1 MTTRDPIAGA
11 AAALDFVAPKQQCTK
26 ECPKGT
32 DEARFAPQRG
42 LAMPPK
48 SRHGPAMIDLRFIA
62 RCVALVMMTV
72 LVAAS
77 TVIPSLSYAQKY
89 ADHLS
94 QYGGYDA
101 RVAAITGF
109 ASLYVTPEAPMLPV
123 VLSIPGDVEIAAVLP
138 TSCAM
143 DKTVLPTTMQQ
154 ATPCGQVV
162 GFFLSQTSPIGI
174 DQPALRGPPRLLV

>member
-1 MTTRDPIAGA
+1 MT
-11 AAALDFVAPKQQCTK
+11 ALDTVTGVMPAFDFVAPKQQCSK
-26 ECPKGT
+26 ECPNGT
-32 DEARFAPQRG
+32 DEARFAPRMG
-42 LAMPPK
+42 LAIAPK
-48 SRHGPAMIDLRFIA
+48 SRHGPAMINLRLIA

-123 VLSIPGDVEIAAVLP
+123 VLSITGDIEIATVLP
-138 TSCAM
+138 SSCSM

-154 ATPCGQVV
+154 DMPCGQIV
-162 GFFLSQTSPIGI
+162 GFFVSQTSPIGI
-174 DQPALRGPPRLLV
+174 DQPALRGPPRYVV

>member
-1 MTTRDPIAGA
+1 MMARDPVTRV
-11 AAALDFVAPKQQCTK
+11 ALASDFVARKQQCAK

-32 DEARFAPQRG
+32 DEVRFAPQWG

-48 SRHGPAMIDLRFIA
+48 SRHGPAMIGLRLIA

-101 RVAAITGF
+101 RIAAITGF

-138 TSCAM
+138 SSCAM
-143 DKTVLPTTMQQ
+143 DKTVLPTAMQQ

>member
-1 MTTRDPIAGA
+1 MNAQRPVTGVRTAS
-11 AAALDFVAPKQQCTK
+11 DFVAPEQQCAK
-26 ECPKGT
+26 ECPRGT
-32 DEARFAPQRG
+32 DEARFAPQWG
-42 LAMPPK
+42 LAMSPK
-48 SRHGPAMIDLRFIA
+48 SRHGPAMIDVRVIA

-101 RVAAITGF
+101 RIAAITGF

-123 VLSIPGDVEIAAVLP
+123 VLSIPGNVEITAVLP
-138 TSCAM
+138 SSCAM
-143 DKTVLPTTMQQ
+143 DKTVLPTGMRQV
-154 ATPCGQVV
+154 APCGQVV
-162 GFFLSQTSPIGI
+162 GFFLSQTTPIGI
-174 DQPALRGPPRLLV
+174 DQPALRGPPRLMV

>member
-1 MTTRDPIAGA
+1 MTTQDSISHLHLAS
-11 AAALDFVAPKQQCTK
+11 DFVAPKQQCVK

-32 DEARFAPQRG
+32 DEVRFAPQRG

-48 SRHGPAMIDLRFIA
+48 SRHGPAMIDLRLIA

-89 ADHLS
+89 ADHLA

-101 RVAAITGF
+101 RVAAISGF

-123 VLSIPGDVEIAAVLP
+123 VLSIPGDIEVAAVLP
-138 TSCAM
+138 SSCSM
-143 DKTVLPTTMQQ
+143 DKTVLPTAMQQ
-154 ATPCGQVV
+154 ETPCGQVV
-162 GFFLSQTSPIGI
+162 GFFLSQTSPIGV
-174 DQPALRGPPRLLV
+174 DQPALRGPPRHLV